1 MDDWPPRNFL
11 NIGFIKDPGVWGGA
25 LLLVNIA
32 DEGGKE
38 DGGIDKQG

>member
-1 MDDWPPRNFL
+1 
-11 NIGFIKDPGVWGGA
+11 